1 MSRQD
6 IRKGRIPQK
15 AVEHGDFVI
24 DITDVSNYLFSNDP
38 DMAEDRSIMT
48 ANGIMDTG
56 MDIQL
61 MHYDRRFPVY
71 DAIDGSSIGKMTA
84 RDFLRKML

>member
-24 DITDVSNYLFSNDP
+24 DIGDVTNYLFNGDP
-38 DMAEDRSIMT
+38 DLAEDRSIMT

-56 MDIQL
+56 MDTQL
-61 MHYDRRFPVY
+61 LGYSRGFPVY
-71 DAIDGSSIGKMTA
+71 DAKDGSSIGRMTA